1 MSEVFSV
8 DFIHG
13 LAGSLFWI
21 TVLSIVLFTAGSI
34 AVGVLTGKSGL
45 LRPMGAG
52 FKLLL
57 LFAFVQLFLRLGA
70 AEHYPR
76 FSRHVNFFSW
86 LVLVLAVVRLGLYLY
101 GDLFVVRLK
110 RGSFP
115 AAFKNI
121 ITVSVLVVA
130 ALVLLKEILNI
141 NVTSLI
147 AATTVLTATVGL
159 ALQGTLAN
167 MLAGLTIHL
176 EKPLKQGDWVSAAGH
191 EGRVRDI
198 TLRSTRI
205 FTIENNEVFIPNSK
219 VLSEAVVNYSMPDTT
234 MVRKLAVG
242 VSYGV
247 PPNRVKDAVLGV
259 LSSVEGVSTD
269 FKPQVRVLHY
279 GDFSV
284 SYEIRFA
291 ISDFSRYV
299 DIEAEIMNLLWY
311 RFKRSGIEIP
321 FPIRNVNLTQITPEA
336 RQLEAE
342 RLSNEIIGLMEKVDI
357 LSPLSKSELKK
368 LVATVG
374 VEVYA
379 TGEFPVRQGQAGD
392 TFYIIKKGRVE
403 VIVEKASGESA
414 RVAVLGPGDFFGEMS
429 LLTGEARTASI
440 RVKEDAELVVI
451 DKESFSSILAYNPSI
466 AESLSKILSERQAS
480 LEAQRERLDA
490 AALDRRKKDHS
501 GKLLHRIREFF
512 GLKK

>member
-1 MSEVFSV
+1 V
-8 DFIHG
+8 IRAQNLG
-13 LAGSLFWI
+13 G
-21 TVLSIVLFTAGSI
+21 G
-34 AVGVLTGKSGL
+34 G
-45 LRPMGAG
+45 RPD
-52 FKLLL
+52 
-57 LFAFVQLFLRLGA
+57 Q
-70 AEHYPR
+70 
-76 FSRHVNFFSW
+76 
-86 LVLVLAVVRLGLYLY
+86 
-101 GDLFVVRLK
+101 
-110 RGSFP
+110 
-115 AAFKNI
+115 
-121 ITVSVLVVA
+121 
-130 ALVLLKEILNI
+130 
-141 NVTSLI
+141 
-147 AATTVLTATVGL
+147 
-159 ALQGTLAN
+159 
-167 MLAGLTIHL
+167 
-176 EKPLKQGDWVSAAGH
+176 
-191 EGRVRDI
+191 
-198 TLRSTRI
+198 
-205 FTIENNEVFIPNSK
+205 
-219 VLSEAVVNYSMPDTT
+219 
-234 MVRKLAVG
+234 
-242 VSYGV
+242 
-247 PPNRVKDAVLGV
+247 
-259 LSSVEGVSTD
+259 
-269 FKPQVRVLHY
+269 
-279 GDFSV
+279 
-284 SYEIRFA
+284 
-291 ISDFSRYV
+291 
-299 DIEAEIMNLLWY
+299 
-311 RFKRSGIEIP
+311 
-321 FPIRNVNLTQITPEA
+321 A

-466 AESLSKILSERQAS
+466 AESLSKILSERQAG